1 MDADSEYGTGTGKDS
16 FKGARIADVAE
27 KEETTA
33 NPINIATIS
42 TGFEKGDFLVR
53 EEKGELLLYPVEG
66 S

>member
-1 MDADSEYGTGTGKDS
+1 MDADSQYGTGKDS
-16 FKGARIADVAE
+16 IKGAKIADVAE

-53 EEKGELLLYPVEG
+53 EEKGELLLF